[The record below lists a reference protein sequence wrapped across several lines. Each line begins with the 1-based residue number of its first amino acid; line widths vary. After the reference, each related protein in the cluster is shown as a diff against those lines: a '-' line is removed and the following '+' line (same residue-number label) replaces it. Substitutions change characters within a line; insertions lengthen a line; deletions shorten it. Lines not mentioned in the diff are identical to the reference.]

1 MWLLLYI
8 NVLVNTWVVVIYG
21 TTNARDLEEE
31 KELTA

>member
-21 TTNARDLEEE
+21 TTNARDVEE
-31 KELTA
+31 